1 MSDDIIKKPTKYAIK
16 QVRTAENYFNPQNSK
31 TFGNLKESAIQAGY
45 SVSYANSITRDT
57 PWVQEIKRQLQTF
70 EPDHIYRAFQ
80 DLAINGKDSDKLK
93 ALELMGKHKGMF
105 IDRVQQD
112 IQVKFVNDVPRPDT
126 ETIIIEAERVDEG
139 D

>member
-1 MSDDIIKKPTKYAIK
+1 MSDDIIQKPIKYTIK
-16 QVRTAENYFNPQNSK
+16 QVRTAENYFNPQNKK
-31 TFGNLKESAIQAGY
+31 TFGNLAESALQAGY
-45 SVSYANSITRDT
+45 SKSYANSIVRDT

-126 ETIIIEAERVDEG
+126 ETIIIEGERVDER

>member
-1 MSDDIIKKPTKYAIK
+1 MSDDLIRKPIKYTIK
-16 QVRTAENYFNPQNSK
+16 QVRTAENYFNPQNHK
-31 TFGNLKESAIQAGY
+31 TFGNLTESALQAGY
-45 SVSYANSITRDT
+45 SKSYANSIVRDT

-105 IDRVQQD
+105 IDRIQQD

-126 ETIIIEAERVDEG
+126 ESIIVEAEVVERN
-139 D
+139 